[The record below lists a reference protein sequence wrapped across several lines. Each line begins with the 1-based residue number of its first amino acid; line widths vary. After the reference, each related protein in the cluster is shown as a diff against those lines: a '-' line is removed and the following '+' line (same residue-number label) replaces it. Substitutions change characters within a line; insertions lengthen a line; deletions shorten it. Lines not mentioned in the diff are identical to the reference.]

1 MTTRTVAARLRLEIA
16 DWTRN
21 AATVVKTTKDM
32 GDAAEE
38 LARRGSRSQQ
48 QQAGFMAAATKS
60 ARENQQAWTTAGTA
74 ATAFGAATLAGVGL
88 AIATYS
94 RFDEAMS
101 SVQAATHETTDNM
114 EALREAAIQA
124 GADTA
129 FSASEAAQGIEELAK
144 AGVSTAD
151 ILGGGLAG
159 ALDLAA
165 AGGIGVGEAAETAA
179 SAMTQ
184 FRLGGEQVTHIA
196 DLLAAGAGKAQG
208 GVSDMAQ
215 ALNQA
220 GLVSSQMGLS
230 IEETVGSLT
239 AFASA
244 GLVGSDA
251 GTSFRAMLLR
261 LANPTKENIGL
272 IRDLGLQFYD
282 AQGDFVGMESVAG
295 QLQDRLAGLTQEQ
308 RNAALAQIFGQDAI
322 RAASI
327 LYTEGAEGIAEWTSA
342 VDESGYAAQ
351 TAELRMDNLRGD
363 LEALGGSW
371 ETFLIRMGESADSPL
386 RWVVQAL
393 DSIVDTAGNLPGPV
407 MATVGAL
414 TAFTGAT
421 SLGAGALLLGL
432 PRYIEFRDSLST
444 LAEIAPRAASGIG
457 TVATGVGRLA
467 RYGAAVGV
475 TAVALGALANA
486 AKDSANAR
494 PVQDIADAIERIAM
508 YGDSAAQLGISQIF
522 SDMPE
527 FLGMATMEATN
538 LQDVFDKLLSPS
550 TTDRVSE
557 FFGSMG
563 LPSYL
568 EDYKQAAEEADAALT
583 QMLDVGG
590 TDGQA
595 AREFIEGLGYS
606 TEELAEILPGANEQ
620 LARTGEEALAAAEG
634 LGVATTNADGTALS
648 ASELAA
654 ATDEASE
661 ALEKWSEMVMK
672 ANDSFVSAATAY
684 DTITAKTREWAEGQ
698 AAATDSAEDSWEDF
712 FDGST
717 VSMADWIA
725 ELNAQNEALANW
737 QDNIFTIT
745 AQIREQLP
753 ADMHAAADAM
763 LDELIAMG
771 PEGAAA
777 LQTFREASTEEKQAL
792 VDAWLGTGY
801 EITDNL
807 ASELNEARKPEVD
820 IDADTTNAEESA
832 NGFVDGVDEMS
843 GSIPLD
849 AEPRLARA
857 VLEGMLLE
865 IDGADGVLKI
875 NGDPANGM
883 ASLDSFLSTVGLSSE
898 DVTINGDPVNGD
910 AALQLFINR
919 IRGSDE
925 DVDIGGNNAEGR
937 TALRTLVNLIRNSEG
952 AVTITANTGS
962 AYERLNSFMRDANGR
977 TVTVY
982 SRMVN
987 LGQAEVATGG
997 YMAFHAAAIGLAG
1010 GGTPKRFPYG
1020 GQVHG
1025 PGTTT
1030 SDSIPAWLSRTE
1042 FVQRAAAVDYY
1053 GVDAMYALN
1062 GLRAD
1067 RDAIRTAI
1075 GLAGGGQPVYR
1086 QYQPAPQARTAVH
1099 TAAPAP
1105 VNVVAYVT
1113 NPFTGEQVRAAVRTE
1128 ADGRIR
1134 ERERQS
1140 DAYLGGEA

>member
-21 AATVVKTTKDM
+21 AATVVKTTKQM

-48 QQAGFMAAATKS
+48 QQTGLMAAAAKS
-60 ARENQQAWTTAGTA
+60 ARENQQAWNTAGTA
-74 ATAFGAATLAGVGL
+74 ATAFGAATVAGVGL

-114 EALREAAIQA
+114 EALREAAIEA

-129 FSASEAAQGIEELAK
+129 FSASEAAGGIEELAK

-151 ILGGGLAG
+151 ILGGGLRG

-165 AGGIGVGEAAETAA
+165 AGGIGVAEAAETAA

-184 FRLGGEQVTHIA
+184 FRLEGRDVTHIA

-208 GVSDMAQ
+208 GVSDMSA

-230 IEETVGSLT
+230 LEETVGSLT

-251 GTSFRAMLLR
+251 GTSFRSMLLR

-272 IRDLGLQFYD
+272 IEDLGLKFYD

-327 LYTEGAEGIAEWTSA
+327 LYEEGAEGIAEWTAA
-342 VDESGYAAQ
+342 VDDSGYAAE

-386 RWVVQAL
+386 RWVVQTL
-393 DSIVDTAGNLPGPV
+393 DSIVDAAGNLPGPV
-407 MATVGAL
+407 MTTVGAL
-414 TAFTGAT
+414 TALTGAT
-421 SLGAGALLLGL
+421 SLGAGAILLGL
-432 PRYIEFRDSLST
+432 PRYIEFKDSLNT
-444 LAEIAPRAASGIG
+444 LAEISPRAASGISN
-457 TVATGVGRLA
+457 VATGVGRLA
-467 RYGAAVGV
+467 RWGTGLGV

-494 PVQDIADAIERIAM
+494 PLEDIADAIERIAM
-508 YGDSAAQLGISQIF
+508 YGQSADSLYLSQMF

-527 FLGMATMEATN
+527 FLGMATIEATN
-538 LQDVFDKLLSPS
+538 LQDVFDNLLNPS
-550 TTDRVSE
+550 TTDRISG

-563 LPSYL
+563 LPSYV
-568 EDYKQAAEEADAALT
+568 DDTTQAAEEADAALT

-590 TDGQA
+590 ARGQA

-606 TEELAEILPGANEQ
+606 AEELAQILPTASEE
-620 LARTGEEALAAAEG
+620 LARTNEEALAAAEG
-634 LGVATTNADGTALS
+634 LGIATTNADGTALS
-648 ASELAA
+648 AGELAT
-654 ATDEASE
+654 ATEEAND
-661 ALEKWSEMVMK
+661 ALEKWAEMVMG
-672 ANDSFVSAATAY
+672 ANDSFVSAAGAY
-684 DTITAKTREWAEGQ
+684 DTITAKAREWAEEQ
-698 AAATDSAEDSWEDF
+698 AAATDSAEDSWEDY
-712 FDGST
+712 FDGTT
-717 VSMADWIA
+717 VSISDWIA

-753 ADMHAAADAM
+753 ADMHAAADQM
-763 LDELIAMG
+763 VDELIAMG

-777 LQTFREASTEEKQAL
+777 LQTFREASAEEKQAL
-792 VDAWLGTGY
+792 VEAWLGTGY

-807 ASELNEARKPEVD
+807 ATELNEARTPEVEV
-820 IDADTTNAEESA
+820 DADTTGAEETA
-832 NGFVDGVDEMS
+832 NGFVDGVDEMT
-843 GSIPLD
+843 GRIPLD
-849 AEPRLARA
+849 AEPRLARD
-857 VLEGMLLE
+857 VLNGMLLE
-865 IDGADGVLKI
+865 IDGSLGVLSI
-875 NGDPANGM
+875 DGNPADGM
-883 ASLDSFLSTVGLSSE
+883 ASLDTFLATIGVSSE
-898 DVTINGDPVNGD
+898 DVTIDGDPVNGD

-919 IRGSDE
+919 IRGSE
-925 DVDIGGNNAEGR
+925 GDVEIGGDNGPGR
-937 TALRTLVNLIRNSEG
+937 TALETLVGLIRRSQG

-962 AYERLNSFMRDANGR
+962 AYERLNSFMQDANGR

-1067 RDAIRTAI
+1067 RDTIRAAI
-1075 GLAGGGQPVYR
+1075 GLARGGQPTYR
-1086 QYQPAPQARTAVH
+1086 QYQPVQQRAYTPAR
-1099 TAAPAP
+1099 
-1105 VNVVAYVT
+1105 AYQ
-1113 NPFTGEQVRAAVRTE
+1113 QVSLAGARISGTMRLVGDSLVE
-1128 ADGRIR
+1128 IVDGRIEEDRRR
-1134 ERERQS
+1134 EG
-1140 DAYLGGEA
+1140 AW